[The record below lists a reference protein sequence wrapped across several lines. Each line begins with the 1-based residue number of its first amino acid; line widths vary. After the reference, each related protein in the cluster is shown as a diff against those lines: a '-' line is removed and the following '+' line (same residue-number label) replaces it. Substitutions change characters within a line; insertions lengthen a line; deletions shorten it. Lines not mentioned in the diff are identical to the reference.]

1 MECRLCPRNC
11 GADRSAGELGVC
23 KMGPLP
29 LVARA
34 APHYGEE
41 PCISGTKGSGTVF
54 FSGCSLGCVFCQ
66 NREISGGAIG
76 KELSVEELSE
86 LFRRLEGQGVHNLNL
101 VTASHY
107 ADTVA
112 EALKLA
118 RPKIPV
124 VWNSSGYESVETLKL
139 LEGLVN
145 IYMPDL
151 KYLSAQNAARYSRAP
166 DYPEAAKAALLE
178 MYRQTGPFKMDDGGI
193 LQSGVLIRHLL
204 LPGCLEDALD
214 VMDFISES
222 FPKGSVLFSLMC
234 QFLPL
239 ADKDKFPEIN
249 RTVTESEYSRAVKY
263 AQLCKLDA
271 GYIQELSSATDELI
285 PNFDLTGV

>member
-1 MECRLCPRNC
+1 MVCRLCPRDC
-11 GADRSAGELGVC
+11 GADRSAGERGVC
-23 KMGPLP
+23 SMGPLP
-29 LVARA
+29 VVARA

-66 NREISGGAIG
+66 NREISGGGVG
-76 KELSVEELSE
+76 KALSVGELAE
-86 LFRRLEGQGVHNLNL
+86 VFRRLEAQGVHNLNL
-101 VTASHY
+101 VTASHF
-107 ADTVA
+107 ADSAV
-112 EALKLA
+112 EALRLSK
-118 RPKIPV
+118 PNVPV
-124 VWNSSGYESVETLKL
+124 VWNSSGYESVETLRL
-139 LEGLVN
+139 LDGLVS

-151 KYLSAQNAARYSRAP
+151 KYLSSQNAARYSRAP
-166 DYPEAAKAALLE
+166 DYPEAAKAALIE
-178 MYRQTGPFKMDDGGI
+178 MYRQTGPFKMDAGGI

-214 VMDFISES
+214 IMDFISES
-222 FPKGSVLFSLMC
+222 FPKGAVLFSLMC

-249 RTVTESEYSRAVKY
+249 RNVTEAEYSKAIKY
-263 AQLCKLDA
+263 ARLCGLDS
-271 GYIQELSSATDELI
+271 GYIQELSSATGELI